1 MILGEA
7 YNVLRTTGMTDNQYE
22 FSRIWLGR
30 CRSYMSSTI
39 ARQRRPCADALLT
52 LAANL
57 SRASARLRQSY
68 QHAQANMLDDL
79 GGKVWADVIKR
90 AKISHS
96 LPLN

>member
-7 YNVLRTTGMTDNQYE
+7 YNVLRTIGMTDNQYE

-30 CRSYMSSTI
+30 CRSYMSSTM

-57 SRASARLRQSY
+57 SRASARMRQSY

-79 GGKVWADVIKR
+79 GKRVWGELLGRYGSSYAAV
-90 AKISHS
+90 
-96 LPLN
+96 

>member
-7 YNVLRTTGMTDNQYE
+7 YNVLRTIGMTDNQYE

-57 SRASARLRQSY
+57 SRASARMRQSY
-68 QHAQANMLDDL
+68 QHVHANMLDDL
-79 GGKVWADVIKR
+79 GKRVWGELLGRYGSSYA
-90 AKISHS
+90 AA
-96 LPLN
+96 